1 MTRVELKNEA
11 KEQIKGKIGFL
22 FLIFLIIAIIGVGSS
37 FVPIVGWFATII
49 IMPAFN
55 ISLCMIFLNL
65 AKRKDISV
73 GDVFKGFNITGKAVW
88 LYIITNFFVFLW
100 SLLLIIPGIIKTFS
114 YSMASFI
121 LADNPELTA
130 REALEE
136 SKRIMEGHKFDLFVL
151 QLSFFWWYLLGAITF
166 GIAYV
171 YVVPYF
177 EATMTNFYNEIKD
190 KKIEAEVIDNN

>member
-1 MTRVELKNEA
+1 MTRTELKNEA
-11 KEQIKGKIGFL
+11 KEQIKGKIGIL

-65 AKRKDISV
+65 AKREDISV

-114 YSMASFI
+114 YSMAPFI
-121 LADNPELTA
+121 LADNPNLTSS
-130 REALEE
+130 EALSE
-136 SKRIMEGHKFDLFVL
+136 SIRIMDGHKFDLFVL
-151 QLSFFWWYLLGAITF
+151 QLSFFWWYILGAITF
-166 GIAYV
+166 GIAYI

-177 EATMTNFYNEIKD
+177 QTTMANFYNDIKD
-190 KKIEAEVIDNN
+190 KTVEN

>member
-1 MTRVELKNEA
+1 MTRVELKNKA
-11 KEQIKGKIGFL
+11 KEQIKGKIGIL

-65 AKRKDISV
+65 AKREEVSV
-73 GDVFKGFNITGKAVW
+73 GDTFKGFNITGKAVW
-88 LYIITNFFVFLW
+88 LNIITNFFVFLW
-100 SLLLIIPGIIKTFS
+100 SLLLIIPGIIKAFS

-130 REALEE
+130 REALSE
-136 SKRIMEGHKFDLFVL
+136 SKRIMDGHKFDLFVL
-151 QLSFFWWYLLGAITF
+151 QLSDRKS
-166 GIAYV
+166 
-171 YVVPYF
+171 VV
-177 EATMTNFYNEIKD
+177 
-190 KKIEAEVIDNN
+190 

>member
-1 MTRVELKNEA
+1 MTRIELKNEA
-11 KEQIKGKIGFL
+11 KEQIKGKIGIL
-22 FLIFLIIAIIGVGSS
+22 FLIFLIIAMIGAGSS
-37 FVPIVGWFATII
+37 LVPVVGWFATII

-65 AKRKDISV
+65 AKEEDISV
-73 GDVFKGFNITGKAVW
+73 GDTFKGFNITGKAVW
-88 LYIITNFFVFLW
+88 LSIITNFFVFLW
-100 SLLLIIPGIIKTFS
+100 SLLLVIPGIIKAFS
-114 YSMASFI
+114 YSMAPFI

-130 REALEE
+130 REALSE
-136 SKRIMEGHKFDLFVL
+136 SKRIMDGHKFDLFVL

-166 GIAYV
+166 GIAYI

-190 KKIEAEVIDNN
+190 KKIEADVIGGF

>member
-1 MTRVELKNEA
+1 MTRTELKNEA
-11 KEQIKGKIGFL
+11 KEQIKGKIGIL

-65 AKRKDISV
+65 AKKEDISV

-88 LYIITNFFVFLW
+88 LSIITWFYTFLW
-100 SLLLIIPGIIKTFS
+100 SLLFIIPGIIKTFS
-114 YSMASFI
+114 YSMAPFI
-121 LADNPELTA
+121 LADNPNLTSS
-130 REALEE
+130 EALSE
-136 SKRIMEGHKFDLFVL
+136 SIKIMNGHKFDLFVL
-151 QLSFFWWYLLGAITF
+151 QLSFFLWYILGTITF

-190 KKIEAEVIDNN
+190 KKIEAEVIE